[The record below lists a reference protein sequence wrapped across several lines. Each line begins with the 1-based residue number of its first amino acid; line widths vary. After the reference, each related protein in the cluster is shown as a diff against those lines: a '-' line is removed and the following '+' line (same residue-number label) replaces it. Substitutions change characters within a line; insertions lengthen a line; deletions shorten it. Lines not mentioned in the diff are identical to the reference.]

1 MMTEAVDLMTTVIRG
16 IAGYASD
23 AIVAER
29 LHDLRHKGTV
39 EYVIL
44 QREDTLRH
52 RLRVHSDKG
61 TECLIA
67 LPRDEHLSDGAVLL
81 LEADR
86 AIVICMAEEQWLVLR
101 PVDMSS
107 AVELGYFAGNLHWR
121 VRFDGPVLR
130 IALEGPEQD
139 YLDRLQPFLQ
149 SERAS
154 IVDYA
159 KA

>member
-1 MMTEAVDLMTTVIRG
+1 MTEVISA
-16 IAGYASD
+16 IVGYASD
-23 AIVAER
+23 AAIAKR
-29 LHDLRHKGTV
+29 LHDLSHKEVV
-39 EYVIL
+39 EYVVV

-52 RLRVHSDKG
+52 RLRIFSDKG
-61 TECLIA
+61 TECLVA
-67 LPRDEHLSDGAVLL
+67 LPRDEQLSDGAVLL

-86 AIVICMAEEQWLVLR
+86 AIVTRMVEEQWLALL
-101 PVDMSS
+101 PADMSS

-130 IALEGPEQD
+130 IALEGPQQD

-154 IVDYA
+154 LV
-159 KA
+159 

>member
-1 MMTEAVDLMTTVIRG
+1 MAKVIRR

-23 AIVAER
+23 AVVAEQ
-29 LHDLRHKGTV
+29 LHDLSHEEAV

-52 RLRVHSDKG
+52 RLRVCSDKG

-67 LPRDEHLSDGAVLL
+67 LPRDEQLSDGAVLL

-86 AIVICMAEEQWLVLR
+86 AIVIRMAEEQWLALR
-101 PVDMSS
+101 PADMSS

-121 VRFDGPVLR
+121 VRFHGPVLR

-139 YLDRLQPFLQ
+139 YLDRLQNFLR

-154 IVDYA
+154 IVEYA
-159 KA
+159 NE

>member
-1 MMTEAVDLMTTVIRG
+1 MATEVVDGVAKLIRTIAAYATDAVVAEQLHTL
-16 IAGYASD
+16 SHKD
-23 AIVAER
+23 AI
-29 LHDLRHKGTV
+29 
-39 EYVIL
+39 EYVVI

-52 RLRVHSDKG
+52 RLRVYSDKG
-61 TECLIA
+61 TECLVA
-67 LPRDEHLSDGAVLL
+67 LPRDEQLADGAVLL

-86 AIVICMAEEQWLVLR
+86 AIVIRMAEEQWLVLR
-101 PVDMSS
+101 PADMSS

-121 VRFDGPVLR
+121 VRFDGPVLC

-139 YLDRLQPFLQ
+139 YLDRLQLFLQ
-149 SERAS
+149 SGRAS

>member
-1 MMTEAVDLMTTVIRG
+1 MTQVNDPVTAEIRG
-16 IAGYASD
+16 IVGYASD
-23 AIVAER
+23 TVVAER
-29 LHDLRHKGTV
+29 LHDLKHKEAV

-67 LPRDEHLSDGAVLL
+67 LPRDVHLSDGAVLL
-81 LEADR
+81 LEAGR
-86 AIVICMAEEQWLVLR
+86 AIVVRMAEEQWLVLR
-101 PVDMSS
+101 PADMSS

-121 VRFDGPVLR
+121 VRFDGPLLC

-149 SERAS
+149 SERAG
-154 IVDYA
+154 IVDHA
-159 KA
+159 KI